1 MSAGRRLRLPSQQGP
16 AAGIRR
22 TTAVALCAV
31 ALYAG
36 LASGVKPFTGLAYA
50 AASFPCAL
58 GIGVLVLQRLRPDAG
73 PWRRLDPARPKSEG
87 TGIVWLA
94 LIVLLLGVELASY
107 FHPGPRADYPTL
119 SFGLDALL
127 RYRAIDAAGWFAW
140 LVFGWYLARR

>member
-1 MSAGRRLRLPSQQGP
+1 MSAGRRLRLPPQQNQE
-16 AAGIRR
+16 AGTWR
-22 TTAVALCAV
+22 TTALALCAV

-50 AASFPCAL
+50 AASVPCAL
-58 GIGVLVLQRLRPDAG
+58 GVGVLVVQRLRPDAG

-127 RYRAIDAAGWFAW
+127 RYRAANAAAWFAW
-140 LVFGWYLARR
+140 LLLGWYLARR

>member
-1 MSAGRRLRLPSQQGP
+1 MSAGRRLRLSPRQGP

-36 LASGVKPFTGLAYA
+36 LASGVKPFTALAYA
-50 AASFPCAL
+50 AATVPFAL
-58 GIGVLVLQRLRPDAG
+58 CIGVLVLQRLRPDAG
-73 PWRRLDPARPKSEG
+73 PWRRLDPARPESEG

-94 LIVLLLGVELASY
+94 LIVVLLGVELASY

-127 RYRAIDAAGWFAW
+127 RYRAVNAAGWFAW
-140 LVFGWYLARR
+140 IVLGWYLARR